1 MSDFKPERRIVN
13 LDALRRARLRWDAC
27 AACGGDP
34 GSVHHVLPRGEQ
46 GDDVEG
52 NLMVLCGNGTLGCHG
67 ALHGNPYTLTRGHEG
82 IRRTERGS
90 ELWADYKTERID
102 AAWVKERIGMTIARS
117 RPDVVAYFVN
127 KLGATAG
134 LDYLARVYNVRPV
147 V

>member
-1 MSDFKPERRIVN
+1 MSDFKPGRRIVN

-34 GSVHHVLPRGEQ
+34 GSVHHVLPRSEG

-52 NLMVLCGNGTLGCHG
+52 NLMLLCGDGTKGCHG
-67 ALHGNPYTLTRGHEG
+67 ALHGNPYTVTQMPGEPLLIQE
-82 IRRTERGS
+82 RR
-90 ELWADYKTERID
+90 D
-102 AAWVKERIGMTIARS
+102 AEWVRRRIGLTIERS

-134 LDYLARVYNVRPV
+134 PDYLQRVYAVRPV